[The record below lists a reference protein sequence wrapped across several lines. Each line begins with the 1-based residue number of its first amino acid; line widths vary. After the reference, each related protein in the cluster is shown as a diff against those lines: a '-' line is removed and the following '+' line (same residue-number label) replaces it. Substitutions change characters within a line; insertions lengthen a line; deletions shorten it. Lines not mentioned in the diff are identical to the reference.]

1 MYLRAIH
8 LVAKILKPD
17 VGSRWTQTLWIYET
31 QKHEISWVI
40 VVFVI
45 YQKEWLFSQFLRV
58 VLMRGGLGALVSQ
71 QMISQ
76 VLLAHLQLVI
86 PVQRMVEKNEAKS
99 HQMQRKLKDN
109 NKQI

>member
-1 MYLRAIH
+1 
-8 LVAKILKPD
+8 
-17 VGSRWTQTLWIYET
+17 
-31 QKHEISWVI
+31 
-40 VVFVI
+40 
-45 YQKEWLFSQFLRV
+45 
-58 VLMRGGLGALVSQ
+58 MRGGLGALVSQ